1 MFIYSH
7 LRYAVDNVAEHND
20 RQGSNTNNSIENAD
34 MDTKYI
40 EWLMNS

>member
-7 LRYAVDNVAEHND
+7 IRYTVDNVAEHND
-20 RQGSNTNNSIENAD
+20 RQGGNTNNSIENTD
-34 MDTKYI
+34 MDTQYI